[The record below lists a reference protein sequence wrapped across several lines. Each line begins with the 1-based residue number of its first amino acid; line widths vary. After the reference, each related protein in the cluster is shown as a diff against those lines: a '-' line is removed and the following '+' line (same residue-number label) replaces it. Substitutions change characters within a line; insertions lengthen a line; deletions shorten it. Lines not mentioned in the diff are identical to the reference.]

1 MVSIYD
7 TFSCV
12 ANTGI
17 ESLELLTEI
26 EIFIILS

>member
-17 ESLELLTEI
+17 ERLELTEI